1 MENLTLYEINNAAK
15 ELQLLLLQEEMTPEE
30 YEKAMAEIKRIFI
43 EKNEN
48 IIKLIRNMETAAEGM
63 KEEQE
68 RLYNSRKN
76 LEEGIKKLKEMT
88 QSILEQNNMTK
99 LITPAGT
106 MSIAKNP
113 MSVEIIDESLVP
125 EEYKKTKIV
134 VEVDKA
140 KLKEHYKSTGE
151 IIEGVRFIDD
161 KKTLR
166 IK

>member
-48 IIKLIRNMETAAEGM
+48 IIKLIRNMETAAESM

-76 LEEGIKKLKEMT
+76 
-88 QSILEQNNMTK
+88 NNPK
-99 LITPAGT
+99 G
-106 MSIAKNP
+106 
-113 MSVEIIDESLVP
+113 
-125 EEYKKTKIV
+125 
-134 VEVDKA
+134 
-140 KLKEHYKSTGE
+140 
-151 IIEGVRFIDD
+151 
-161 KKTLR
+161 
-166 IK
+166 